1 MEHTKSM
8 TEGHPLKLILYF
20 ALPLIL
26 ANLGQQLFQIVDAV
40 ILGQGVGVRGLSAV
54 GAGDWAYFLPLWSVT
69 ALTQGLAIPIS
80 HAFGEKNLV
89 KLRRLVGTSALLSV
103 ASSLLFVLVFL
114 LVLSPLLQVL
124 NTPADIFSDTRAYLA
139 IMYLGLL
146 IVTAYNMAGSV
157 LRALGDSRSP
167 FIAILVAAI
176 SNIALDCL
184 FIFGFHWGVAGA
196 AAATVIA
203 QASALIYCLISLK
216 RIPFLALKPD
226 DFRPRWELVKEAL
239 RMGSTLCVQHA
250 FIGLGGI
257 LFQSAINLQ
266 GSAFIAGFTAVNKIF
281 GLLESSAISMGH
293 AVTTFV
299 AQNRGA
305 RKPERIRQGVKQSAF
320 FSLLIAVFI
329 AVMMFLL
336 GYFIISLFV
345 EKQSGQ
351 FDEVMRAAMNYLH
364 AISLFLPTLYIL
376 FITRSMLQGLGQI
389 VIPFLAGFLE
399 FLARGSAALV
409 FFPLWGP
416 DVLYYTEPFAWIAA
430 VLSLIPAT
438 IFSFHQMKRD
448 SFVM

>member
-1 MEHTKSM
+1 
-8 TEGHPLKLILYF
+8 
-20 ALPLIL
+20 
-26 ANLGQQLFQIVDAV
+26 
-40 ILGQGVGVRGLSAV
+40 
-54 GAGDWAYFLPLWSVT
+54 
-69 ALTQGLAIPIS
+69 
-80 HAFGEKNLV
+80 
-89 KLRRLVGTSALLSV
+89 
-103 ASSLLFVLVFL
+103 
-114 LVLSPLLQVL
+114 
-124 NTPADIFSDTRAYLA
+124 
-139 IMYLGLL
+139 
-146 IVTAYNMAGSV
+146 
-157 LRALGDSRSP
+157 
-167 FIAILVAAI
+167 
-176 SNIALDCL
+176 
-184 FIFGFHWGVAGA
+184 
-196 AAATVIA
+196 
-203 QASALIYCLISLK
+203 
-216 RIPFLALKPD
+216 
-226 DFRPRWELVKEAL
+226 
-239 RMGSTLCVQHA
+239 MGSTLCIQHA

-305 RKPERIRQGVKQSAF
+305 RKPDRIHQGVKQSAF

-336 GYFIISLFV
+336 GYFIISQFV

-448 SFVM
+448 SFLM

>member
-8 TEGHPLKLILYF
+8 TEGQPLKLILRF
-20 ALPLIL
+20 ALPLIH

-40 ILGQGVGVRGLSAV
+40 ILGQGVGVKGLSAV
-54 GAGDWAYFLPLWSVT
+54 GAGDWAYFLPLWSVA

-103 ASSLLFVLVFL
+103 FFSLIFVVIFL
-114 LVLSPLLQVL
+114 LILNPLLQVL
-124 NTPADIFSDTRAYLA
+124 NTPPDIFPETRIYLA
-139 IMYLGLL
+139 IMYVGLL

-167 FIAILVAAI
+167 FIAIIVAAI
-176 SNIALDCL
+176 TNIALDSL

-203 QASALIYCLISLK
+203 QGSALIYCLIALK
-216 RIPFLALKPD
+216 RISFLQLERD
-226 DFRPRWELVKEAL
+226 DFRIRWDLIKEAL
-239 RMGSTLCVQHA
+239 RMGSTLCIQHA

-266 GSAFIAGFTAVNKIF
+266 GTAFIAGFTAVNKIF

-305 RKPERIRQGVKQSAF
+305 RKPDRIRRGVLQSAL
-320 FSLLIAVFI
+320 FSILVAVFI

-345 EKQSGQ
+345 EKRSGQ
-351 FDEVMRAAMNYLH
+351 FDDVMYAAMNYLH
-364 AISLFLPTLYIL
+364 AVSLFLPTLYIL

-399 FLARGSAALV
+399 FLARGSAALI

-416 DVLYYTEPFAWIAA
+416 TVLYYAEPYAWIAA
-430 VLSLIPAT
+430 LLSLIPAT
-438 IFSFHQMKRD
+438 ILSFHQMKQE
-448 SFVM
+448 SLLP